1 MLNGLCKLL
10 AEIITPVVNVEWRW
24 KLKNII
30 LRRLGLSL
38 GEKVAIDKGFDWLI
52 KSGQVVLEDYAVIG
66 KNLRIYNF
74 SDVQIGRFCMF
85 AGDIIIANGG
95 HDTSSFQPFSG
106 PLKIGHGCWIGV
118 GAKIVGAN
126 LDIGNNVIVSAG
138 ALVISDVPANA
149 IVAGV
154 PAKVVGYRALP
165 DKVWH
170 LGDTWFCPR
179 TFKVVMTE

>member
-1 MLNGLCKLL
+1 MLNGIFKFI
-10 AEIITPVVNVEWRW
+10 AEVITPDANVGWRW

-30 LRRLGLSL
+30 LRRLGLNV
-38 GEKVAIDKGFDWLI
+38 GEKVAIDRGFDWLI
-52 KSGQVVLEDYAVIG
+52 KSGQITLEDHAVVG
-66 KNLRIYNF
+66 KYLQIYNF
-74 SDVQIGRFCMF
+74 SDVKIGRFCMF

-95 HDTSSFQPFSG
+95 HDTSSFEPFSG

-126 LDIGNNVIVSAG
+126 LDIGNNAVISAG
-138 ALVISDVPANA
+138 ALVISDVPPNA

-154 PAKVVGYRALP
+154 PAKVVGYRTLP

-179 TFKVVMTE
+179 TFKEVINE

>member
-1 MLNGLCKLL
+1 MLTRLYKSV
-10 AEIITPVVNVEWRW
+10 AEIITPDANVSWRW
-24 KLKNII
+24 RLKSRI
-30 LRRLGLSL
+30 LRRLGLKI
-38 GEKVAIDKGFDWLI
+38 GEKVAIDIGFDWLT
-52 KSGQVVLEDYAVIG
+52 KSGQIVIEDYAVIG

-95 HDTSSFQPFSG
+95 HDTSSFEPFSG

-126 LDIGNNVIVSAG
+126 LDIGNNAVISAG

-179 TFKVVMTE
+179 TFIVVMTE